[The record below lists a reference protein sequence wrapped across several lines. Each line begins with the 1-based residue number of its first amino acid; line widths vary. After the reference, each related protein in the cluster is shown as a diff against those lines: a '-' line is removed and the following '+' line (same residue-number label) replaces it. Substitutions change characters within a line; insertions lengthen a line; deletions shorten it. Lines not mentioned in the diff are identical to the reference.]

1 MKQIRKTWKLKD
13 QAQLLKRLGEMTEG
27 GYTLLDGIRL
37 MELQMNE
44 RQVADLA
51 DAITR
56 LREGAP
62 FYQVLKSLSFHKE
75 AVGICYFAEIHGELP
90 ASMIQSGELLERK
103 IAQADQLK
111 RVLRYPL
118 FLIFTVAVMFYMLQA
133 VIIPQF
139 SGIYQSMNMETTR
152 STDMLFAFF
161 QHIDLVI
168 ILLALFAAGIGLYY
182 WLVFKKKSP
191 ARQMLIWVRI
201 PLVGNLVR
209 LFNSYFFS
217 LQLSSLLQSG
227 LSIYDS
233 LNAFK
238 HQTFLPFYR
247 CEAEQVIE
255 RLKAGESIE
264 TAICESPYYET
275 DFSKVISHG
284 QLSGHLD
291 RELFTYSQ
299 FILQRLEH
307 KAQKWTGIL
316 QPMIY
321 GFVAAMILIVYLSM
335 LLPMYQMMNQM

>member
-1 MKQIRKTWKLKD
+1 MRQIRKTWPLKD
-13 QAQLLKRLGEMTEG
+13 QAQLLKRLGEMMAG
-27 GYTLLDGIRL
+27 GYTMLDALRL
-37 MELQMNE
+37 MKLQLNK
-44 RQVADLA
+44 RQVSDLT
-51 DAITR
+51 DAMLQ

-62 FYQVLKSLSFHKE
+62 FYLVLKRLSFHKE
-75 AVGICYFAEIHGELP
+75 AIGICFFAETHGELP

-103 IAQADQLK
+103 MTQADQLK

-118 FLIFTVAVMFYMLQA
+118 FLIFTVAAMFYMLQA

-161 QHIDLVI
+161 QHIDFFL
-168 ILLALFAAGIGLYY
+168 ILFAFFAAGVGLYY
-182 WLVFKKKSP
+182 WFVFKKKSP
-191 ARQMLIWVRI
+191 AGQMLICVRM
-201 PLVGNLVR
+201 PLIGNLVR
-209 LFNSYFFS
+209 LFNSYFIS
-217 LQLSSLLQSG
+217 LQLGSLLQSG

-264 TAICESPYYET
+264 VAIGSSPFYET

-284 QLSGHLD
+284 QLSGRLD

-299 FILQRLEH
+299 FILQRLEY
-307 KAQKWTGIL
+307 KVQKWTGIL

-321 GFVAAMILIVYLSM
+321 GFVAAMILLVYLSM

>member
-37 MELQMNE
+37 MELQMNK

-161 QHIDLVI
+161 S
-168 ILLALFAAGIGLYY
+168 ILTL
-182 WLVFKKKSP
+182 
-191 ARQMLIWVRI
+191 
-201 PLVGNLVR
+201 
-209 LFNSYFFS
+209 
-217 LQLSSLLQSG
+217 
-227 LSIYDS
+227 
-233 LNAFK
+233 
-238 HQTFLPFYR
+238 
-247 CEAEQVIE
+247 
-255 RLKAGESIE
+255 
-264 TAICESPYYET
+264 
-275 DFSKVISHG
+275 
-284 QLSGHLD
+284 
-291 RELFTYSQ
+291 
-299 FILQRLEH
+299 
-307 KAQKWTGIL
+307 
-316 QPMIY
+316 
-321 GFVAAMILIVYLSM
+321 
-335 LLPMYQMMNQM
+335 